1 MPQVIQFEGQTH
13 QFPDDFTPVDI
24 QRALSSV
31 PPAPAAVPPQNNS
44 LSLIETSP
52 ATPTAP
58 ARVVMD
64 TSGRA
69 NRPAA
74 LLPTSVGGAV
84 RDFTVGAQ
92 GVGKGIADIV
102 TGPFD
107 LVAGAQ
113 NLATSGINKVFGT
126 NIPPATPASK
136 LLEQGADATGVS
148 DLMIDPATMSNSEK
162 LAYDASRFGTQAVGM
177 GSMLMQRAPQVAAQ
191 TTPRGIT
198 EGGIGDAMARPYAA
212 APGQALA
219 GDAIGGAGAGVAVNA
234 ADNLVPDESVIGGT
248 APKQIANF
256 VAPIVGGLG
265 ANTLQG
271 VVQGLGGALRN
282 LARNTFKT
290 ETQVPVNPAT
300 GKAYSSTTVD
310 RAAQQMQ
317 DGQKS
322 PALAARTIRE
332 NANELTNP
340 TKPGEIPVEP
350 SQLPTSG
357 LLSQDPALVT
367 AEEGARVRNRAPFI
381 QRDQNVKEAA
391 ADRVAS
397 LQDPEADLGS
407 VMRRAGEA
415 RQERMA
421 PVEQRVNQFEDLN
434 TRATA
439 ARQQEG
445 ATYAPIANSEAKA
458 GASRRLDR
466 NIVDENYI
474 PARTQKNRMFDNA
487 PGRNQQLPADEVMDA
502 AAAVRQRNNELRPDN
517 QIPEDLLRRIDALT
531 PQMEQQA
538 SRILDE
544 FGNPVQREVN
554 VGGPGT
560 ARGGDLADLRKYI
573 GTAQQQAQKAGN
585 FDLADSLATL
595 KAAVNR
601 TIEDAPGYEAAN
613 QNYRN
618 FADRFRPERND
629 PAAKFTKEIDR
640 GGQQVDGTLN
650 RGNTPPSE
658 TAGRFLSGPEEAAA
672 LQRMMDGAPNQEA
685 GTAAVRD
692 YFRSDFASSALNADG
707 TLNPARAS
715 AWARAKADVLARF
728 PAIRTEFDNIVASAR
743 RGEQLSADA
752 KRGLDAAKA
761 NSKRTEA
768 EVDRSAIGTLLRE
781 DPRDVAESLLN
792 GGYGSEAKLAE
803 IQKTIGAD
811 KEAAR
816 GWKAAV
822 AEVLTKRVTSARKIG
837 ETNEVQLARLNKE
850 FKDNEA
856 LLAKTFTPEEMNTLR
871 QGHKLLSY
879 FEEAAKRSTA
889 GSQTAERVNIP
900 GPMQLAVRHIY
911 GDLKGGGIIKRFKL
925 MLELLPSSKQ
935 GAQEIVDAAWFDPN
949 LAAFLLERKIPNPN
963 ASFNNVPLRRLIGAA
978 NAARESGP
986 KED

>member
-1 MPQVIQFEGQTH
+1 MPQTIQFEGQTH
-13 QFPDDFTPVDI
+13 QFPDDFTPADI

-31 PPAPAAVPPQNNS
+31 PAAPAAPPVEQGGG
-44 LSLIETSP
+44 LSLIETTP
-52 ATPTAP
+52 ATATAP

-126 NIPPATPASK
+126 NIPLATPASK
-136 LLEQGADATGVS
+136 LLEQGVDATGIG
-148 DLMIDPATMSNSEK
+148 DALIDPATMSNSEK
-162 LAYDASRFGTQAVGM
+162 LAYDVNRFGTQAVGM

-198 EGGIGDAMARPYAA
+198 EGGIGDALARPYAA
-212 APGQALA
+212 SPGQALV
-219 GDAIGGAGAGVAVNA
+219 GDAVGGAGAGVAVNA
-234 ADNLVPDESVIGGT
+234 ADNIVPDEAAIGGT
-248 APKQIANF
+248 VPKQVANF

-271 VVQGLGGALRN
+271 IAQGIGGALRN

-290 ETQVPVNPAT
+290 ETQVPVNPN

-322 PALAARTIRE
+322 PALSARTIRE
-332 NANELTNP
+332 NADELTNP
-340 TKPGEIPVEP
+340 TKPGETPVEA

-381 QRDQNVKEAA
+381 QRDQKVKEAA

-415 RQERMA
+415 RQERLA
-421 PVEQRVNQFEDLN
+421 PAEQQVNQFEGLN
-434 TRATA
+434 NLATQR
-439 ARQQEG
+439 RQQEG
-445 ATYAPIANSEAKA
+445 AAYAPIANSEAKA
-458 GASRRLDR
+458 NASRRLDR

-474 PARTQKNRMFDNA
+474 PARTEKNRQFDEA
-487 PGRNQQLPADEVMDA
+487 PGRAAELPADDVFAAIDRVRRNANDLAPGTLPNDFMRRLDA
-502 AAAVRQRNNELRPDN
+502 LRP
-517 QIPEDLLRRIDALT
+517 RIDPET
-531 PQMEQQA
+531 GQ
-538 SRILDE
+538 
-544 FGNPVQREVN
+544 N

-560 ARGGDLADLRKYI
+560 AGGGDLADLRKFV
-573 GTAQQQAQKAGN
+573 GDAQQRAQQSGN
-585 FDLADSLATL
+585 FDLADNLASL
-595 KAAVNR
+595 KAAINR
-601 TIEDAPGYEAAN
+601 TIETAPGYAEANAN
-613 QNYRN
+613 YGQ

-640 GGQQVDGTLN
+640 GGQAPDGTLN
-650 RGNTPPSE
+650 RGSTPPSE
-658 TAGRFLSGPEEAAA
+658 TASRFLSGPEEAAA
-672 LQRMMDGAPNQEA
+672 LQRMMDGAPNAAQ

-692 YFRSDFASSALNADG
+692 YFRADFASSALNADG
-707 TLNPARAS
+707 TLNPAKAS
-715 AWARAKADVLARF
+715 AWARAKADVLATF
-728 PAIRTEFDNIVASAR
+728 PAIRTEFDNIVAAAR

-768 EVDRSAIGTLLRE
+768 EIDRGAIGTLLRE
-781 DPRDVAESLLN
+781 DPRDVAKGLLN
-792 GGYGSEAKLAE
+792 GGYGSEAKLGE
-803 IQKTIGAD
+803 IQKTIGTD

-822 AEVLTKRVTSARKIG
+822 AEVLTSRVTSARKIG
-837 ETNEVQLARLNKE
+837 ESNEVQLARLNKE

-986 KED
+986 DDE